1 MRPSPFSYPVAALRM
16 SAVFRA
22 ERKLC
27 RKVYIPL
34 DQSPGFNFV
43 GLVIGPTGS
52 HQKILER
59 ASGAKVAV
67 RGHGGTFHSTPR
79 RDGRPDGSGD
89 ELHVLVQADNDPTL
103 TAACYMIEVLLAP
116 PDGKAWRPGKYQQS
130 PLLLELQE
138 LLDQGVRG
146 KAALDKLVGA
156 DPGAVADNAL
166 GADRDPLAIPGAPG
180 GLGGTLGVGGM
191 VGSGGPFS
199 SMGQLS
205 NLSHASQAGGSAS
218 GKSPSASSAAEAM
231 EQMALALSRSHSDA
245 TLNSDDGAALLKQQA
260 HAAQHGAVPAQA
272 LHETPHSHALG
283 GGIGPGGAVGGAG
296 WDAPPPGFGN
306 NLGNSRGS
314 RSDSGSG
321 GSSAGNLFALGVA
334 QQTHQLHGGGHG
346 QGVGVGAGAP
356 AQHMHA
362 PLGEGA
368 MPPGMPGTNG
378 AAGANGGGGGL
389 SPAMSVWAGSREVLV
404 DALQRGSHNE
414 AMQAAARVV
423 MFNDQLSSGVEKLRK
438 QLGALGVSPC
448 Y

>member
-1 MRPSPFSYPVAALRM
+1 MAGGNTWGAPSP
-16 SAVFRA
+16 
-22 ERKLC
+22 
-27 RKVYIPL
+27 
-34 DQSPGFNFV
+34 
-43 GLVIGPTGS
+43 
-52 HQKILER
+52 
-59 ASGAKVAV
+59 
-67 RGHGGTFHSTPR
+67 
-79 RDGRPDGSGD
+79 
-89 ELHVLVQADNDPTL
+89 
-103 TAACYMIEVLLAP
+103 
-116 PDGKAWRPGKYQQS
+116 
-130 PLLLELQE
+130 
-138 LLDQGVRG
+138 
-146 KAALDKLVGA
+146 
-156 DPGAVADNAL
+156 
-166 GADRDPLAIPGAPG
+166 
-180 GLGGTLGVGGM
+180 VGG
-191 VGSGGPFS
+191 S
-199 SMGQLS
+199 
-205 NLSHASQAGGSAS
+205 
-218 GKSPSASSAAEAM
+218 
-231 EQMALALSRSHSDA
+231 
-245 TLNSDDGAALLKQQA
+245 
-260 HAAQHGAVPAQA
+260 
-272 LHETPHSHALG
+272 LG